1 MRSKVLR
8 AAALTVAL
16 AFTQIAVVRGAST
29 CVCDSQDMG
38 SMDAMPTMASHQH
51 APTPAPSGTHHQ
63 SPCSHPMSQS
73 ECASMTACGVPV
85 MAARVAGTA
94 VESTP
99 TVTKS
104 VMIAA
109 APGTVSR
116 APEPPPPRA

>member
-16 AFTQIAVVRGAST
+16 VFTQLAVVTGSGMCA
-29 CVCDSQDMG
+29 CDSPDMG
-38 SMDAMPTMASHQH
+38 PMDAMPAMASHQH
-51 APTPAPSGTHHQ
+51 APAPAPSGTHHQ

-73 ECASMTACGVPV
+73 ECASMTACGIPV
-85 MAARVAGTA
+85 MVVRVATA
-94 VESTP
+94 TVESAP

>member
-1 MRSKVLR
+1 MRSRVFR

-16 AFTQIAVVRGAST
+16 VFTQIAVVSGSGM
-29 CVCDSQDMG
+29 CVCGNVDMG
-38 SMDAMPTMASHQH
+38 PMPGMPTTASHQH
-51 APTPAPSGTHHQ
+51 APIPSGTHHQ
-63 SPCSHPMSQS
+63 APCSHPMSQS

-85 MAARVAGTA
+85 MAVRVAATP

-109 APGTVSR
+109 APGTVTR